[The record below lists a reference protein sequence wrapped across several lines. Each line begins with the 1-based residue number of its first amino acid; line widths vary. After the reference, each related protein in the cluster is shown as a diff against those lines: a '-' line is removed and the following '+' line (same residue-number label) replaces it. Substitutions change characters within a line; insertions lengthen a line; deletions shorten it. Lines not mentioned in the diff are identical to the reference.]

1 MGQETI
7 RIGTRASQLAR
18 WQADWVARELTELGV
33 SVEIVEITTSGDSHQ
48 HGPIANIP
56 ISNNVEQGA
65 VEQGAVEQG
74 AVEQGAVEQG
84 VVEQGQCAGWGVFT
98 KEIQAALL
106 RCDVDVAVHSL
117 KDLPTDTV
125 DGLLLAAVPVRE
137 SSEDALVSS
146 QYHSLDELP
155 LGACVGTGSHRRQA
169 QLLQLRPDLQIEGI
183 RGNLDTRLAKLDAG
197 TYDAIILA
205 CAGLKRLGLAT
216 RITELLGPPRLYPAA
231 GQGALGIECRKLDSA
246 VQRMLARLDHEPS
259 RQAVTAERTLLASL
273 EAGCLA
279 PVGVWGRVDDGDV
292 CLDAVVVSLD
302 GVQCFRASQG
312 GTDPVTV
319 GQQVA
324 EQLLGQGAAEIIAAA
339 HG

>member
-56 ISNNVEQGA
+56 ISNIPISNN
-65 VEQGAVEQG
+65 
-74 AVEQGAVEQG
+74 VEQG
-84 VVEQGQCAGWGVFT
+84 VVEQGQFAGRGVFT

-106 RCDVDVAVHSL
+106 RSDVDVAVHSL

-155 LGACVGTGSHRRQA
+155 SGACVGTGSHRRQA

-279 PVGVWGRVDDGDV
+279 PVGVWGRVDDGDI